1 MTEPKSV
8 ELIAIC
14 RYVEELHPEP
24 NLFGATPLERATV
37 EMWQRRVELHLMLPI
52 AQVMRHSHPHMA
64 QMEDPQIPDWAAAN
78 RPRALR
84 NMLIFDGVLSDRPF
98 IAGDRFTVAD
108 ITGLVAL
115 DFTRPARIA
124 IPAELGNLNRWFAE
138 LEGSTQRGGLTAGSI
153 RSKPPL
159 WDGGFDRQGQ
169 GSTADAHAT
178 APPATAGVRVVAVD
192 RSGKPVDRRGDVDA
206 AHRMAAAVGPARPS
220 GPAAVCDRGHARR
233 RIAERGTALR

>member
-1 MTEPKSV
+1 MKLYNSNFAPNPRRVRIFLAEKGLSIPRV
-8 ELIAIC
+8 EVDLAKLEHKTAEFSALNPFQTIPVLELDDGTKISESIAIC

-84 NMLIFDGVLSDRPF
+84 NMLIFDGVLSDRLF

-138 LEGSTQRGGLTAGSI
+138 L
-153 RSKPPL
+153 K
-159 WDGGFDRQGQ
+159 
-169 GSTADAHAT
+169 
-178 APPATAGVRVVAVD
+178 
-192 RSGKPVDRRGDVDA
+192 
-206 AHRMAAAVGPARPS
+206 ARPS
-220 GPAAVCDRGHARR
+220 AAA
-233 RIAERGTALR
+233 

>member
-1 MTEPKSV
+1 MEAGREERLKLYNSNFAPNPRRVRIFLAEKGLSIPRV
-8 ELIAIC
+8 EVDLGKLEHKTAEFSALNPFQTIPVLELDDGTKISESIAIC

-115 DFTRPARIA
+115 DWAKPARIA
-124 IPAELGNLNRWFAE
+124 IPPELAHLNRWRETLA
-138 LEGSTQRGGLTAGSI
+138 
-153 RSKPPL
+153 
-159 WDGGFDRQGQ
+159 
-169 GSTADAHAT
+169 
-178 APPATAGVRVVAVD
+178 
-192 RSGKPVDRRGDVDA
+192 
-206 AHRMAAAVGPARPS
+206 ARPS
-220 GPAAVCDRGHARR
+220 AAA
-233 RIAERGTALR
+233 

>member
-1 MTEPKSV
+1 LEAGREERLKLYNSNFAPNPRRVRIFLAEKGLSIPRV
-8 ELIAIC
+8 EVDLGKLEHKTAEFSALNPFQTIPVLELDDGTKISESIAIC

-84 NMLIFDGVLSDRPF
+84 NMLIFDGVLSDRLF

-138 LEGSTQRGGLTAGSI
+138 L
-153 RSKPPL
+153 K
-159 WDGGFDRQGQ
+159 
-169 GSTADAHAT
+169 
-178 APPATAGVRVVAVD
+178 
-192 RSGKPVDRRGDVDA
+192 
-206 AHRMAAAVGPARPS
+206 ARPS
-220 GPAAVCDRGHARR
+220 AAA
-233 RIAERGTALR
+233 

>member
-1 MTEPKSV
+1 LEAGLEGRLKLYNSNFAPNPRRVRIFLAEKGLSIPRIEVDLGKLEHKTAEFSALNPFQTIPV
-8 ELIAIC
+8 LELDDGTKISESIAIC

-64 QMEDPQIPDWAAAN
+64 QMEDPQVPDWAAAN
-78 RPRALR
+78 RSRALR

-98 IAGDRFTVAD
+98 IVGDRFTVAD

-138 LEGSTQRGGLTAGSI
+138 L
-153 RSKPPL
+153 K
-159 WDGGFDRQGQ
+159 
-169 GSTADAHAT
+169 
-178 APPATAGVRVVAVD
+178 
-192 RSGKPVDRRGDVDA
+192 
-206 AHRMAAAVGPARPS
+206 ARPS
-220 GPAAVCDRGHARR
+220 AAA
-233 RIAERGTALR
+233 